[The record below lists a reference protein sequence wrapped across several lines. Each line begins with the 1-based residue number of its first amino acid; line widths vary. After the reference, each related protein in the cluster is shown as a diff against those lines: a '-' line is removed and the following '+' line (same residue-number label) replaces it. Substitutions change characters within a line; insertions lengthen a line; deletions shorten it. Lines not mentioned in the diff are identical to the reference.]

1 MVFNLVD
8 FRNLS
13 AYDWAVSLF
22 LKPLTFN
29 WYHLPLLAWNGVIFT
44 GIPWEINFAVL
55 FLASV
60 SFLKVSI
67 LTDHGFKILSFL
79 EKFLPNVI
87 KFSSSAQIIV
97 ADNNSTDDSVEFLKI
112 HFPQVKT
119 IINNANEGF
128 AKGYNTALRQVDA
141 HYYVL
146 LNSDVEVSD
155 NWLEP
160 IVSLMD
166 SNKQIAACQP
176 KILDYYHKNKFEYAG
191 ASGGF
196 IDMWKH

>member
-1 MVFNLVD
+1 MTVPECVD
-8 FRNLS
+8 
-13 AYDWAVSLF
+13 Y
-22 LKPLTFN
+22 
-29 WYHLPLLAWNGVIFT
+29 
-44 GIPWEINFAVL
+44 
-55 FLASV
+55 
-60 SFLKVSI
+60 
-67 LTDHGFKILSFL
+67 KIIIIDTS
-79 EKFLPNVI
+79 NVI
-87 KFSSSAQIIV
+87 YNGDS
-97 ADNNSTDDSVEFLKI
+97 NNYNFHLNLAEPLKDVYKI
-112 HFPQVKT
+112 KLLYD
-119 IINNANEGF
+119 ANEGF

-196 IDMWKH
+196 IDM